1 MSAFLKATDKLPI
14 LSFTYEDLLATA
26 TTEESLNKAAP
37 KKMEL
42 GGFKSLWQWN
52 LLNSS
57 KCEGWNF
64 LQNSHF

>member
-42 GGFKSLWQWN
+42 GGFKSL
-52 LLNSS
+52 
-57 KCEGWNF
+57 
-64 LQNSHF
+64 